1 MKKPASIREYIE
13 KDLVMFRPDTNV
25 MSAIKTLI
33 DYKISAAP
41 VVDSDKKVIGIISE
55 IDCIKPFLGASYY
68 NEVGNLVSELMSTS
82 VVTVNAESSL
92 MEVAQ
97 KFLDL
102 RFRRFPVVEHGK
114 FIGQISRRDVLR
126 AIGKLRK

>member
-1 MKKPASIREYIE
+1 M
-13 KDLVMFRPDTNV
+13 
-25 MSAIKTLI
+25 
-33 DYKISAAP
+33 
-41 VVDSDKKVIGIISE
+41 
-55 IDCIKPFLGASYY
+55 
-68 NEVGNLVSELMSTS
+68 GNLVSELMSTS

-114 FIGQISRRDVLR
+114 LIGQISRRDVLR
-126 AIGKLRK
+126 ALGKHRK

>member
-1 MKKPASIREYIE
+1 MKIPASIKEYIE
-13 KDLVMFRPDTNV
+13 KDKVFFRPDTNV

-41 VVDSDKKVIGIISE
+41 VVDEDDNVVGMISE
-55 IDCIKPFLGASYY
+55 IDCIKPFLGSSYY
-68 NEVGNLVSELMSTS
+68 NEMGNLVSELMSTS
-82 VVTVNAESSL
+82 VITVEASSSL

-126 AIGKLRK
+126 AIGKDQK

>member
-1 MKKPASIREYIE
+1 MKKPASVREYIE
-13 KDLVMFRPDTNV
+13 KDLIMFKPDTNV
-25 MSAIKTLI
+25 MSAMQTLI

-41 VVDSDKKVIGIISE
+41 VVDNNRKVIGIISE
-55 IDCIKPFLGASYY
+55 IDCIKPFLGSSYY
-68 NEVGNLVSELMSTS
+68 NEMGNLVSELMSTS

-114 FIGQISRRDVLR
+114 LIGQISRRDVLR
-126 AIGKLRK
+126 ALGKHRK